1 MVIQLMRTGRVTW
14 IISVIQVF
22 KFIGFVSVIKARR
35 VILTLN
41 EYAKA
46 SRSVRH
52 QMSGKDGG
60 MCVTLART
68 SQGRTALMHAAKY
81 GHTACVEALV
91 AAKAAL
97 DVQDVSYA
105 RLFACPVPLI
115 FCFSSYYDIIV
126 ICNPSPIISALGYR
140 VD

>member
-1 MVIQLMRTGRVTW
+1 MYWICLCDKAKTVI
-14 IISVIQVF
+14 I
-22 KFIGFVSVIKARR
+22 
-35 VILTLN
+35 TLK

-52 QMSGKDGG
+52 QVSGKDCG
-60 MCVTLART
+60 MCVTWART
-68 SQGRTALMHAAKY
+68 SQRLAALKSAAIF

-97 DVQDVSYA
+97 DIQEVSYA
-105 RLFACPVPLI
+105 RLFACPVRLI
-115 FCFSSYYDIIV
+115 LRMYAHFDVIV
-126 ICNPSPIISALGYR
+126 ICDPNLIISALGYR